1 MGMRYRRIVAK
12 FGTSL
17 LTAGSDRLDLQAM
30 AQLVGQVARLRQ
42 QGCEV
47 VVVSS
52 GAQAAGR
59 HRLRGHIAAQKT
71 LSRQAVASVGQSHL
85 MQSWDEL
92 FDWHETVVAQVLLT
106 RRDLTDRLGYLN
118 ARTTLKDL
126 IEAGTVPI
134 VNENDAVALD
144 QVLATRI
151 GENDSLS
158 AYVANLIDADVLV
171 ILTDVDGLYDADP
184 HTHPEARLLER
195 VERVDSTI
203 EALGGGSHGP
213 GTGGMATKL
222 RAAQIATQAGVDVV
236 VANGRLTDTLVSI
249 ANGEH
254 RGTLFPA
261 PGDRIES
268 RKRWILAHITRD
280 GHISVD
286 AGAAAAL
293 RAQGRSLLP
302 AGVSGASGS
311 FERGDAV
318 EIRDPDGNRVAAG
331 TTNYGSEE
339 LLRIRGLRS
348 DRIAETLGY
357 AYGDE
362 VIHRDN
368 MVLL

>member
-1 MGMRYRRIVAK
+1 MKYRRIVAK

-30 AQLVGQVARLRQ
+30 AQLVGQVVRLRA

-47 VVVSS
+47 VVISS

-59 HRLRGHIAAQKT
+59 HRLRGRLPAGRT
-71 LSRQAVASVGQSHL
+71 PSRQAFASVGQSHL

-92 FDWHETVVAQVLLT
+92 FDWHEIVVAQVLLT

-118 ARTTLKDL
+118 ARNTLRDL
-126 IEAGTVPI
+126 IEAGTLPI

-158 AYVANLIDADVLV
+158 AYVANLIDADLLV
-171 ILTDVDGLYDADP
+171 MLTDVEGLYDADP
-184 HTHPEARLLER
+184 RLKPDARLLER
-195 VERVDSTI
+195 VERIDSAV
-203 EALGGGSHGP
+203 EALGGGANGP

-222 RAAQIATQAGVDVV
+222 RAAMIATQAGVDVV
-236 VANGRLTDTLVSI
+236 VASGRQPDALMAI
-249 ANGEH
+249 ANGES
-254 RGTLFPA
+254 RGTFFPA
-261 PGDRIES
+261 PGDRMES
-268 RKRWILAHITRD
+268 RKRWILAHVLQD
-280 GHISVD
+280 AHIVVD
-286 AGAAAAL
+286 AGAATAL
-293 RAQGRSLLP
+293 KGQGRSLLP
-302 AGVSGASGS
+302 AGVAGVVGT
-311 FERGDAV
+311 FQRGDAV
-318 EIRDPDGNRVAAG
+318 EIRGPGGERVAAG
-331 TTNYGSEE
+331 TTNYSSDE
-339 LLRIRGLRS
+339 LARIRGQKS

-368 MVLL
+368 MVML

>member
-1 MGMRYRRIVAK
+1 MKYRRIVAK

-30 AQLVGQVARLRQ
+30 AQLVGQVVRLRA

-47 VVVSS
+47 VVISS

-59 HRLRGHIAAQKT
+59 HRLRGRLPAGRT
-71 LSRQAVASVGQSHL
+71 PSRQAFASVGQSHL

-92 FDWHETVVAQVLLT
+92 FDWHEIVVAQVLLT

-118 ARTTLKDL
+118 ARNTLRDL
-126 IEAGTVPI
+126 IEAGTLPI

-158 AYVANLIDADVLV
+158 AYVANLIDADLLV
-171 ILTDVDGLYDADP
+171 MLTDVEGLYDGDP
-184 HTHPEARLLER
+184 RLKPDAKLLER
-195 VERVDSTI
+195 VERIDAAV
-203 EALGGGSHGP
+203 EALGGGANGP

-222 RAAQIATQAGVDVV
+222 RAAMIATQAGVDVV
-236 VANGRLTDTLVSI
+236 VASGRQPDALMAV
-249 ANGEH
+249 ANGDP
-254 RGTLFPA
+254 RGTFFPA
-261 PGDRIES
+261 PGDRMES
-268 RKRWILAHITRD
+268 RKRWILAHILQD
-280 GHISVD
+280 GYIVVD
-286 AGAAAAL
+286 AGAATAL
-293 RAQGRSLLP
+293 KGQGRSLLP
-302 AGVSGASGS
+302 AGVAGIVGM
-311 FERGDAV
+311 FQRGDAV
-318 EIRDPDGNRVAAG
+318 EIRGPGGERVAAG
-331 TTNYGSEE
+331 TTNYSSDE
-339 LLRIRGLRS
+339 LARIRGQKS

-368 MVLL
+368 MVML

>member
-1 MGMRYRRIVAK
+1 MKYRRVVAK

-30 AQLVGQVARLRQ
+30 AQLVGQVVRLRE

-47 VVVSS
+47 VVISS

-59 HRLRGHIAAQKT
+59 HRLRGRLPAGRT
-71 LSRQAVASVGQSHL
+71 PSRQAFASVGQSHL

-92 FDWHETVVAQVLLT
+92 FDWHEIVVAQVLLT

-118 ARTTLKDL
+118 ARNTLRDL

-158 AYVANLIDADVLV
+158 AYVANLIDADLLV
-171 ILTDVDGLYDADP
+171 MLTDVEGLFDADP
-184 HTHPEARLLER
+184 RIKPDASLLER
-195 VERVDSTI
+195 VERIDPAV
-203 EALGGGSHGP
+203 EALGGGANGP

-222 RAAQIATQAGVDVV
+222 RAALIATQAGVDVV
-236 VANGRLTDTLVSI
+236 VANGRKQDVLMAV
-249 ANGEH
+249 ANGES
-254 RGTLFPA
+254 RGTFFPA
-261 PGDRIES
+261 PGDRMES
-268 RKRWILAHITRD
+268 RKRWILAHVLQD
-280 GHISVD
+280 AHIIVD
-286 AGAAAAL
+286 AGAATAL
-293 RAQGRSLLP
+293 KGQGRSLLP
-302 AGVSGASGS
+302 AGVAGVVGE
-311 FERGDAV
+311 FQRGDAV
-318 EIRDPDGNRVAAG
+318 EIRGPGGERVAAG
-331 TTNYGSEE
+331 TTNYGSDE
-339 LLRIRGLRS
+339 LGKIRGQKS

-368 MVLL
+368 MVML

>member
-1 MGMRYRRIVAK
+1 MRYRRIVAK

-17 LTAGSDRLDLQAM
+17 LTAGSDRLDLEAM
-30 AQLVGQVARLRQ
+30 SRLVGQVVRLRQ
-42 QGCEV
+42 QGAQV

-59 HRLRGHIAAQKT
+59 HRLRGRIDPAKSP
-71 LSRQAVASVGQSHL
+71 SRQAIASVGQSHL

-106 RRDLTDRLGYLN
+106 RRDLSDRLGYLN
-118 ARTTLKDL
+118 ARNTLRDL
-126 IEAGTVPI
+126 LEAGAVPI

-158 AYVANLIDADVLV
+158 AYVANLIDADLLA
-171 ILTDVDGLYDADP
+171 ILTDVEGLHDSDP
-184 HTHPEARLLER
+184 RTNPEAKLLAR
-195 VERVDSTI
+195 VERIDAQI
-203 EALGGGSHGP
+203 EKLGGGTTGA

-222 RAAQIATQAGVDVV
+222 RAASIATGGGVDV
-236 VANGRLTDTLVSI
+236 AIFNGREPDALI
-249 ANGEH
+249 AVAQGQS
-254 RGTLFPA
+254 RGTFFPA
-261 PGDRIES
+261 PGDRLES
-268 RKRWILAHITRD
+268 RKRWILGNITRD
-280 GHISVD
+280 GHIVVD

-302 AGVSGASGS
+302 AGVAGVVGT
-311 FERGDAV
+311 FQRGEAV
-318 EIRDPDGNRVAAG
+318 EIRDTNGDRIAAG
-331 TTNYGSEE
+331 TANYASEE
-339 LLRIRGLRS
+339 LARIRGMRS

-357 AYGDE
+357 GYGE
-362 VIHRDN
+362 EAVHRDN